1 MYISPSMQK
10 GLQQSTNNMETR
22 YFHILPFSHT
32 FRRILLRI
40 LLAAFNFTCSFTPA
54 LLILIWLSFD
64 N

>member
-40 LLAAFNFTCSFTPA
+40 QGLQSISSVT
-54 LLILIWLSFD
+54 
-64 N
+64 